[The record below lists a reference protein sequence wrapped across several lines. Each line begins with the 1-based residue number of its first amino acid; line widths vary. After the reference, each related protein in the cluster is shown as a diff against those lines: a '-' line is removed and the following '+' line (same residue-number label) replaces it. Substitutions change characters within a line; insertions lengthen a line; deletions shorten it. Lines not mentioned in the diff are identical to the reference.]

1 MNEYIRDGKY
11 PIETVRELLG
21 DKIFSLEKKINI
33 ELHGRI
39 IKANS
44 QRYKLFFTKGCTCVK
59 CGLKANYFALER
71 DSKSFGN
78 TNRYHFNLYGVD
90 QDGNEI
96 LFTKDHIIPRSRGGK
111 NRVENYQ
118 TMCCICNVAKGSKL
132 GGKWND

>member
-1 MNEYIRDGKY
+1 MNKYIREGKY
-11 PIETVRELLG
+11 TIEAVRDMLG
-21 DKIFSLEKKINI
+21 DKLFSLEKKPDI
-33 ELHGRI
+33 EFHGKK

-44 QRYKLFFTKGCTCVK
+44 QRYQTFFTKGCQCVR
-59 CGLKANYFALER
+59 CGMVAHYFVLER
-71 DSKSFGN
+71 DAKNSN
-78 TNRYHFNLYGVD
+78 QPNRYHFNLYGID

-132 GGKWND
+132 EEEME